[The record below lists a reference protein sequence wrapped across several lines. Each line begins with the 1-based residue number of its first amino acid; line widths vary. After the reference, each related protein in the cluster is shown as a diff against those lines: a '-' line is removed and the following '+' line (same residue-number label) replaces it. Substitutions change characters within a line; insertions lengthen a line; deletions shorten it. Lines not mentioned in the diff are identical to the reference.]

1 MVALSLGGKAIV
13 LLAFSWILF
22 GLTKAVAETVIASP
36 RTQIREDSIDATM
49 WRIGA
54 RIVGFLLAAWM
65 LIEGMQELGANVVP
79 LLAGLGVGGLAVALA
94 ARETLTDVFGSL
106 IILADRPYRIGHWV
120 IIGDK
125 EGTVESIGIR
135 STRIR
140 TFYDSVLSIP
150 NSEAV
155 SKVIDNMGM
164 RTYRRVYTKI
174 GIRYDTPPE
183 RIEAFLEGI
192 KRVIQANPTTRKDYF
207 HVVLNDFGP
216 DQLVVMLY
224 FFVKV
229 PDWSAELVERQRV
242 FIEVIRLADS
252 LGVEFAFPTQT
263 LEIETFPGRP
273 GRDPLPA
280 ATDGE
285 LREISERFAGTSAAA
300 RPRGL
305 GIFVPPQEEG
315 KEKR

>member
-1 MVALSLGGKAIV
+1 M
-13 LLAFSWILF
+13 
-22 GLTKAVAETVIASP
+22 
-36 RTQIREDSIDATM
+36 
-49 WRIGA
+49 
-54 RIVGFLLAAWM
+54 
-65 LIEGMQELGANVVP
+65 
-79 LLAGLGVGGLAVALA
+79 
-94 ARETLTDVFGSL
+94 FGSL
-106 IILADRPYRIGHWV
+106 IILADRPYWV

-155 SKVIDNMGM
+155 SKIIDNMGM
-164 RTYRRVYTKI
+164 RTYRRVYTKV
-174 GIRYDTPPE
+174 GIRCDTPPE
-183 RIEAFLEGI
+183 RVEAFLEGI
-192 KRVIQANPTTRKDYF
+192 KRIIQANPTTRKDYF

-216 DQLVVMLY
+216 DSLVVMLY

-242 FIEVIRLADS
+242 FLEVIRLADT

-263 LEIETFPGRP
+263 LEIETFPGQP
-273 GRDPLPA
+273 GRQPQPA
-280 ATDGE
+280 ASDEE
-285 LREISERFAGTSAAA
+285 LRRVTEELADAKAAA

-305 GIFVPPQEEG
+305 GIFVPPHEERTR
-315 KEKR
+315 KP